1 MFAPDLGTLV
11 HEHNID
17 GPHNGLLLTG
27 ELHRWFG
34 KFYIWLEAPEAS
46 YVPTFSL
53 TEGTYSI
60 ATRN

>member
-17 GPHNGLLLTG
+17 GPYNGLLLTG

-34 KFYIWLEAPEAS
+34 KFYIWLEAPEVS
-46 YVPTFSL
+46 YVPNIQS
-53 TEGTYSI
+53 Y
-60 ATRN
+60 